1 MQFNEYNQHHPPVYL
16 VQTRKKYGVMAFIF
30 DCIMT
35 FLTSGF
41 WLLWVFVRE
50 MRKR

>member
-1 MQFNEYNQHHPPVYL
+1 MQFNEYNHTPQVYL
-16 VQTRKKYGVMAFIF
+16 VQARKKYGFMSFVF

-35 FLTSGF
+35 FVTGGF

-50 MRKR
+50 MRRR